1 MSFWIWISKSCISA
15 CSNDN
20 FMVESAL
27 ESLNTILSHE
37 KISGSKSGN
46 FIEKRQIAYPLIYD
60 KTPNMT
66 NIQIEFLGT
75 KWFHMHEILLKT

>member
-1 MSFWIWISKSCISA
+1 
-15 CSNDN
+15 
-20 FMVESAL
+20 MVESAL

-75 KWFHMHEILLKT
+75 K